1 MNLKDRFIKYI
12 AIDSMSDEESG
23 THPSSKKQFDF
34 AEILISDL
42 KELGV
47 IDIEYDPKCYVY
59 AHVNNNKEKT
69 IGLIA
74 HMDTSPSFKG
84 GINHPKEIKNYD
96 GKPIILNKDSIL
108 DPEVFPSLKEVI
120 GEDLLVTDGYHL
132 LGGDDKAGIAIIF
145 EFLKYYLDHKDEF
158 NYNLSICFTPDEE
171 IGEGSLFF
179 DCKKMKADYAFTLDG
194 GSVYEANY
202 ENFNASEGKVT
213 FKGINIHPG
222 DAYNVMVNSI
232 QIAAEFAALFKDEL
246 NPSTS
251 KDHDGYIHLEAAK
264 GELDNFTLHYI
275 FRDFYLDGLEEK
287 EKLFANNI
295 EVIKNIY
302 PKVKVEYSINRQYL
316 NMKPLLIA
324 SHDTID
330 LINKAYIATQNKLSY
345 VPIRGGTDGASI
357 TFKGLPCPN
366 LGVGDFNPHGK
377 YEFVSLTQMSKMVE
391 ILKEIFK

>member
-1 MNLKDRFIKYI
+1 
-12 AIDSMSDEESG
+12 
-23 THPSSKKQFDF
+23 
-34 AEILISDL
+34 
-42 KELGV
+42 
-47 IDIEYDPKCYVY
+47 
-59 AHVNNNKEKT
+59 
-69 IGLIA
+69 
-74 HMDTSPSFKG
+74 
-84 GINHPKEIKNYD
+84 
-96 GKPIILNKDSIL
+96 
-108 DPEVFPSLKEVI
+108 
-120 GEDLLVTDGYHL
+120 
-132 LGGDDKAGIAIIF
+132 
-145 EFLKYYLDHKDEF
+145 
-158 NYNLSICFTPDEE
+158 
-171 IGEGSLFF
+171 
-179 DCKKMKADYAFTLDG
+179 
-194 GSVYEANY
+194 
-202 ENFNASEGKVT
+202 
-213 FKGINIHPG
+213 
-222 DAYNVMVNSI
+222 
-232 QIAAEFAALFKDEL
+232 LFKYEL

-264 GELDNFTLHYI
+264 GELDNFTVHYI

-287 EKLFANNI
+287 EKLFVNNI